1 MQKILV
7 TGGTGYIGSHTTVEL
22 INAGF
27 DVVIIDDLSNSNK
40 DVLLNIKKITGKDV
54 VFEEF
59 DLCDRE
65 KLEDF
70 FSRNQDIS
78 AMIHFA
84 AFKAVGESIE
94 KPLEYYRNNLNSLL
108 NLMEFARKNEINN
121 LVFSSSAT
129 VYGDADELPLTEN
142 SPLKKANCPYG
153 ETKQICEDMINALA
167 KSDEGFRSIV
177 LRYFNP
183 IGAHQSALIGE
194 LPVGVPANLVPF
206 VTQTGIGLRKE
217 LKVFGGDYNTPDG
230 TCIRDYIHV
239 VDLAKAHVKAIQ
251 RMLTNE
257 QKGVEVFNLGTGKG
271 NSVLE
276 VIKSFERISGQK
288 LPYQI
293 VERRN
298 GDVES
303 SFAGTELANETLGWR
318 AEKGLDDAIRDAWT
332 WEKELKKKSEKSVVL

>member
-27 DVVIIDDLSNSNK
+27 DVIIIDNLSNSNK
-40 DVLLNIKKITGKDV
+40 DMLWGIKEITGKEV
-54 VFEEF
+54 GFEEF
-59 DLCDRE
+59 DLCDRG
-65 KLEDF
+65 KLQDF
-70 FSRNQDIS
+70 FSRHQDIS

-84 AFKAVGESIE
+84 AFKAVGESIK
-94 KPLEYYRNNLNSLL
+94 KPLKYYRNNLNSLL
-108 NLMEFARKNEINN
+108 NLMELAKENKISN

-153 ETKQICEDMINALA
+153 ETKQICEDMIRALS
-167 KSDEGFRSIV
+167 KSDEDFCAIV

-183 IGAHQSALIGE
+183 VGAHKSALIGE
-194 LPVGVPANLVPF
+194 LPLGVPANLIPF
-206 VTQTGIGLRKE
+206 VTQTGIGLREE
-217 LKVFGGDYNTPDG
+217 LKVFGGDYNTPDR
-230 TCIRDYIHV
+230 TCVRDYIHI
-239 VDLAKAHVKAIQ
+239 VDLAKAHVKSIQ
-251 RMLTNE
+251 RMLEN
-257 QKGVEVFNLGTGKG
+257 KKSGVEVFNLGTGKG

-276 VIKSFERISGQK
+276 VIKSFERVSGQK

-298 GDVES
+298 GDVET
-303 SFAGTELANETLGWR
+303 SFAGTELANKVLGWK
-318 AEKGLDDAIRDAWT
+318 AERNLDDAIRDAWE
-332 WEKELKKKSEKSVVL
+332 WEKALKEKREKLGML